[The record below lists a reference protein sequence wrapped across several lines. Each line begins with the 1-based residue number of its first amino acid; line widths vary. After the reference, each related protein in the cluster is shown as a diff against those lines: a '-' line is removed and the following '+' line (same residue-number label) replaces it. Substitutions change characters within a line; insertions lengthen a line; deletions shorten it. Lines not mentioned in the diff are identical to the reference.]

1 MNEQVLK
8 FVCKECAKS
17 NIPLFLEMGDRYE
30 VERILRNHVLA
41 HSHWTVQSPESLF
54 RLESVLSNK
63 NTLPTWDK
71 LGTL

>member
-1 MNEQVLK
+1 MNEQVLQ
-8 FVCKECAKS
+8 FVCKECTKS
-17 NIPLFLEMGDRYE
+17 NIPLFLEMGDGYE
-30 VERILRNHVLA
+30 VERILHNRVLA

-63 NTLPTWDK
+63 NTLPTWNK